1 MIDIIRLKNGSAAE
15 VKRAAGE
22 TATPYTLLWIGR
34 APAAAVDTKRFL
46 AVAADT
52 APAMVYADYA
62 VTEAD
67 GSRHTIQV
75 IDRQEGSLRD
85 DFDYG
90 PALLVDSR
98 LLRQV
103 AAEIPEGYRAAG
115 VYDMILRL
123 SRLGRIVCV
132 PETLSVMSC
141 PDTTGGEGAQEA
153 QFDYVDPRNRQSQI
167 EMEQACTD
175 HLRAIGAYISPDEVS
190 DVDFNGG
197 EFPVEAS
204 VVIPVRNRV
213 TTIVDAMISALEQ
226 ETDFTFNVLV
236 VDNYSTD
243 GTAEAVRHFAD
254 ADSRIIMVDPGKG
267 HGIGGCWNAALAH
280 PLCGRF
286 AVQLDSDDIYSGPDT
301 LQRIVDEFRRTK
313 AAMVIGSYT
322 LTDFRLN
329 VIPPGLIDHAEWTDC
344 NGRNNALRINGLGAP
359 RAFFTPIA
367 REAGFPDTC
376 YGEDY
381 AMGLRLS
388 RSYRIGR
395 IFTNL
400 YFCRRWEG
408 NSDSALPQA
417 RINANNR
424 YKDRLR
430 SIELAARTNRRNEAH
445 RD

>member
-1 MIDIIRLKNGSAAE
+1 MIDIIRLKNNSAAE
-15 VKRAAGE
+15 VKRAARE
-22 TATPYTLLWIGR
+22 TATDYTLLWTGR
-34 APAAAVDTKRFL
+34 APAAMIDIRRFGQ
-46 AVAADT
+46 VAADT
-52 APAMVYADYA
+52 APAMAYADYA
-62 VTEAD
+62 LTDAD
-67 GSRHTIQV
+67 GVRRTVQV
-75 IDRQEGSLRD
+75 IDRQEGALRD

-98 LLRQV
+98 FLRQ
-103 AAEIPEGYRAAG
+103 AADEIPDHYRAAG

-123 SRLGRIVCV
+123 SRLGDIVCI
-132 PETLSVMSC
+132 PETLSVAAY
-141 PDTTGGEGAQEA
+141 PETDTASTAASEA
-153 QFDYVDPRNRQSQI
+153 QFDYVDPRNRQAQI
-167 EMEQACTD
+167 EMEQACTA
-175 HLRAIGAYISPDEVS
+175 HLREIGAFIGPDEVA
-190 DVDFNGG
+190 DVDFSGD
-197 EFPVEAS
+197 FPVEVS

-213 TTIVDAMISALEQ
+213 ATIVDAMISALEQ
-226 ETDFTFNVLV
+226 ETDFEFNVLV
-236 VDNYSTD
+236 VDNHSTD
-243 GTAEAVRHFAD
+243 GTAEAVEHFAA
-254 ADSRIIMVDPGKG
+254 ADSRVIKVDPGEG

-286 AVQLDSDDIYSGPDT
+286 AVQLDSDDIYSAPDV
-301 LQRIVDEFRRTK
+301 LQRIAEEFRRTK

-329 VIPPGLIDHAEWTDC
+329 VIPPGLIDHAEWTDD

-367 REAGFPDTC
+367 REIGFPDTC

-388 RSYRIGR
+388 RNYRIAR
-395 IFTNL
+395 IYSNL

-408 NSDSALPQA
+408 NSDSALPQS

-430 SIELAARTNRRNEAH
+430 TIELAARRLCH
-445 RD
+445 GKDRD